1 MHRKRSWAVMLPLLL
16 LLPRVAWA
24 EEIAEPPATPEQE
37 EAPAT
42 EMPDEAP
49 PAAETPEAALPEL
62 EPEPAP
68 PVAMPSAQRWHYL
81 TRLEATTWALLPC
94 AGRGDDEGFAQIEPT
109 LILDGGPEFG
119 VNVGAPVRLRL
130 WSGEGDSL
138 VRREDWDT
146 LSDWGQLFRG
156 LKFGSDNAPLGVWFG
171 ALEEYSL
178 LTGHLVRRYSNRA
191 NPDYHPAGGFL
202 TGTLGPL
209 YVEAFASDVLGA
221 RLMGAEFS
229 LDVQHVLFGK
239 PREKGSYTLALSA
252 VHDWGRTRGRAP
264 SVTLAHLD
272 ATAILIVR
280 PGFEAHLVAG
290 WGGRPGEGGAW
301 GAVAG
306 VGADAV
312 TPTLDLWLR
321 LEVRRQH
328 GGFRQGFFG
337 PDYELARFRAAGPDG
352 VPLADTPFPDGYS
365 LYGEAK
371 VGWDAVSYGGLQKH
385 LKLSLSAEAFTWGRF
400 DMDGRVAV
408 QLFNRNLE
416 LAVKGLGVVMGQLG
430 ARYLG
435 AAEVRWRFLGGKL
448 YAMGTG
454 GTLLF
459 PGAEGALRPGAF
471 ASVGLGVD
479 NAR

>member
-156 LKFGSDNAPLGVWFG
+156 LKFGSDNAPLGVWCG

-202 TGTLGPL
+202 TGTLAPISTHPPIAAAAARFGADHPSHPPVRGPDAPRAATPAAPWTL
-209 YVEAFASDVLGA
+209 LCPPALSGRSFDEGAGGVDGPEALATA
-221 RLMGAEFS
+221 PPI
-229 LDVQHVLFGK
+229 
-239 PREKGSYTLALSA
+239 PRE
-252 VHDWGRTRGRAP
+252 
-264 SVTLAHLD
+264 
-272 ATAILIVR
+272 
-280 PGFEAHLVAG
+280 
-290 WGGRPGEGGAW
+290 
-301 GAVAG
+301 
-306 VGADAV
+306 
-312 TPTLDLWLR
+312 
-321 LEVRRQH
+321 
-328 GGFRQGFFG
+328 
-337 PDYELARFRAAGPDG
+337 
-352 VPLADTPFPDGYS
+352 
-365 LYGEAK
+365 
-371 VGWDAVSYGGLQKH
+371 VS
-385 LKLSLSAEAFTWGRF
+385 
-400 DMDGRVAV
+400 
-408 QLFNRNLE
+408 
-416 LAVKGLGVVMGQLG
+416 
-430 ARYLG
+430 
-435 AAEVRWRFLGGKL
+435 
-448 YAMGTG
+448 
-454 GTLLF
+454 
-459 PGAEGALRPGAF
+459 EGAPGIAPR
-471 ASVGLGVD
+471 AECAG
-479 NAR
+479 